1 MPTLWFKGLS
11 PDEITQRYCA
21 GNDWELDNE
30 LLPFDLKA
38 SIAHARGLVQIGVL
52 TTKEADR
59 LAKEMEKLL
68 SRWEKGEFQARP
80 EHEDGHTAIE
90 LELTKKLGDLGK
102 KVHTGRS
109 RNDQVVAAIRLLAK
123 DRLRL
128 VSDAALDLSHSL
140 MGLARHNER
149 IPMPGYTHTRR
160 AMLSSAGLWAGAHAE
175 TIADDIALLAVGYS
189 QADQSP
195 LGSAAGYG
203 VPLPMPRALVA
214 EAAGFGRV
222 HENVL
227 AAQNAR
233 GRIEALILSG
243 LSYLMLSVNR
253 LANDVVWFS
262 AEEFGFIKL
271 PSKFTTGSSIM
282 PQKKNPDVFELA
294 RGAYAKVAS
303 CEQQVRETLLSLPS
317 GYNRDYQLTKEPF
330 LRGITHALAT
340 LRVMAHVIP
349 NLEFDE
355 KRCRAACTPE
365 LFATD
370 EALRRVS
377 SGVPWRDAYR
387 QVAEEAGNWKVPDL
401 DAAMK
406 MRAHLGGT
414 GNLGLGRLAG
424 RLARIRKEWANR

>member
-11 PDEITQRYCA
+11 PDALTQRFCA
-21 GNDWELDNE
+21 GSDWELDNE

-38 SIAHARGLVQIGVL
+38 SIAHARGLVQLGVL
-52 TTKEADR
+52 TPREADR
-59 LAKEMEKLL
+59 LAKEMERLL
-68 SRWEKGEFQARP
+68 GRWEKGTFRATP

-90 LELTKKLGDLGK
+90 FELTKKLGDLGK

-109 RNDQVVAAIRLLAK
+109 RNDQVVAALRLFAK

-128 VSDAALDLSHSL
+128 LSDAALDVAHAL

-175 TIADDIALLAVGYS
+175 TFADDVAMLAVGYAL
-189 QADQSP
+189 ADRSP

-203 VPLPMPRALVA
+203 VPLPMPRQLVA
-214 EAAGFGRV
+214 DAAGFARV

-227 AAQNAR
+227 ASQNAR
-233 GRIEALILSG
+233 GRIEATILAA
-243 LSYLMLSVNR
+243 LSLLMLSVNR
-253 LANDVVWFS
+253 LATDVVWFS
-262 AEEFGFIKL
+262 SEEFGFIRL
-271 PSKFTTGSSIM
+271 PDKFTTGSSIM

-294 RGAYAKVAS
+294 RGAYAVVSS
-303 CEQQVRETLLSLPS
+303 CEQQVRQVLLGLPS

-340 LRVMAHVIP
+340 LRVMAHVVP
-349 NLEFDE
+349 HLEFDE
-355 KRCRAACTPE
+355 KRCRAACTPD

-387 QVAEEAGNWKVPDL
+387 QVAEQAGKWKTPDL
-401 DAAMK
+401 DAALR
-406 MRAHLGGT
+406 MRSHIGGT

-424 RLARIRKEWANR
+424 RLARIRREWVNR